1 IQGVRVGAKCTVMV
15 YRPTGSGKIHTMFG
29 CARQPG
35 IVYRALRDILEGGI
49 GSEGDSTE
57 DDAGLFVHVTVLEI
71 YNEEVYDL
79 LVGSEAATKGNAPRI
94 SNWWFSVR
102 YSESKLNQVL
112 TGHLQRPR
120 YEAQGQPQQAQK
132 DQETASRDKVVQ
144 GVDQVDVVAYRRACF
159 GPGELQQ
166 A

>member
-1 IQGVRVGAKCTVMV
+1 MEEEDLEGFYRWFVRSRIQGVRVGAKCTVMV

-79 LVGSEAATKGNAPRI
+79 LVGSEAATKGNAP
-94 SNWWFSVR
+94 SLGSLQDGVR
-102 YSESKLNQVL
+102 PWGEHLLVEEAVVPNQAINM
-112 TGHLQRPR
+112 R
-120 YEAQGQPQQAQK
+120 
-132 DQETASRDKVVQ
+132 S
-144 GVDQVDVVAYRRACF
+144 
-159 GPGELQQ
+159 
-166 A
+166 